1 MWHHKLC
8 ILLVDILLAATPP
21 PLLAGGEVL
30 LVGQLKQQLPLQ
42 LEQPPGV
49 DLVDGRLQQ
58 VVVQPL
64 TLVHCKAVGIENRLQ
79 TIDDHLPLKGTR
91 CITRC
96 FHFHLLFIMFITH
109 NNVKPNIRLFLIKD
123 TVSTVLVLNPAPQIQ
138 CPDSYRYLVTEEKTV
153 IIRQSP
159 PRVNSA
165 FKSLRLDAS
174 KEATGSL
181 YVSQLA

>member
-42 LEQPPGV
+42 LEQPPRV

-79 TIDDHLPLKGTR
+79 TIDDQLSTFKRDSVYHKIFSLSPLIHHVYYTQQCQAKYPPFSDKGY
-91 CITRC
+91 CVY
-96 FHFHLLFIMFITH
+96 LL
-109 NNVKPNIRLFLIKD
+109 
-123 TVSTVLVLNPAPQIQ
+123 
-138 CPDSYRYLVTEEKTV
+138 
-153 IIRQSP
+153 
-159 PRVNSA
+159 
-165 FKSLRLDAS
+165 
-174 KEATGSL
+174 
-181 YVSQLA
+181 